1 MIKFAK
7 TTSSLIALSLLAA
20 CTTTSSELKRP
31 AGKTSS
37 SVASTSEIQSVD
49 AVVSDANAANGDND
63 QLPTIEVDPGANV
76 DKITVQMGENFSR
89 KFLMCESSDD
99 CKQVRPIL
107 RQTSNNNSTGTTD
120 FGGNTLIGKVKLS
133 EETQSLLGLK
143 LPSNTQGK
151 RILLMK
157 PDVELYELGVA
168 LQEPNAF
175 WTSIANNYVTE
186 ISAQYFQKLGYTVS
200 LYEDNA
206 NEVPEK
212 IGQDLINLHEDTG
225 ISIIQFQQQSISQ
238 LPTLSTGKFDW
249 KLGKT
254 TAELAKGYGAD
265 YGLFVY
271 LRDSYSSGS
280 RVAAQLLMS
289 VLFGVHVQ
297 GGTQVGFASL
307 VNLQTG
313 EIEWF
318 NRIISTSGD
327 LRTFGA
333 AVNATDALYE
343 DIPL

>member
-1 MIKFAK
+1 MNKSTKI
-7 TTSSLIALSLLAA
+7 TSSLIVLSLLAA

-31 AGKTSS
+31 AGKASG
-37 SVASTSEIQSVD
+37 SVTATSEIQSVD
-49 AVVSDANAANGDND
+49 AVVSSANAANGNNEK
-63 QLPTIEVDPGANV
+63 LPTIEVDAGANV
-76 DKITVQMGENFSR
+76 DNVTVQMGDNFSR
-89 KFLMCESSDD
+89 KFLMCENSTA
-99 CKQVRPIL
+99 CKEVRPIL

-120 FGGNTLIGKVKLS
+120 FGGNTLIGQVKLS
-133 EETQSLLGLK
+133 EGTKSLRGLK
-143 LPSNTQGK
+143 LPANTQGK

-186 ISAQYFQKLGYTVS
+186 ISTQYFQKLGYSVS

-249 KLGKT
+249 QLGKT

-318 NRIISTSGD
+318 NRIISTTGD